1 MTRVGLGFAELSPR
15 LRVVQTSCLRFLEF
29 VMNYHRDVQYGL
41 NVDPMLVLML
51 AEADDEDDGVELREQ
66 LDHDIRLAQQAERY
80 EMLRSASQSQSQSV

>member
-1 MTRVGLGFAELSPR
+1 MTRVGLSFAELSPR

-51 AEADDEDDGVELREQ
+51 AEAEEHDDLELMDQLEQ
-66 LDHDIRLAQQAERY
+66 DIRLAQQAERY
-80 EMLRSASQSQSQSV
+80 EMLRSASKSQSQSV

>member
-1 MTRVGLGFAELSPR
+1 
-15 LRVVQTSCLRFLEF
+15 
-29 VMNYHRDVQYGL
+29 MNYHRDVQYGL
-41 NVDPMLVLML
+41 NVDPLLVLML

>member
-51 AEADDEDDGVELREQ
+51 AEAEEHDDLELMDQLEQ
-66 LDHDIRLAQQAERY
+66 DIRLAQQAERY